1 MLVCRLLFFV
11 CIGLNPDEAVAK
23 TVEGYV
29 AVALCWFGLRVKP
42 RERCVEAA
50 ALLVVIDHYVFAA
63 CQCLR
68 VKILNSDT
76 IGGWLVS
83 CVDSKLLRGHL
94 LSGSDSLPL
103 IGLAS
108 LLSWSVLAGRSVYRT
123 RREGKSGALNQWVSR
138 ALISASVHGVK
149 CRSSSTSS
157 SISSTMEM

>member
-11 CIGLNPDEAVAK
+11 CIGLNPDEPVAK

-29 AVALCWFGLRVKP
+29 AVALCRFGLRVKP

-76 IGGWLVS
+76 IGGWFVS
-83 CVDSKLLRGHL
+83 CVDSKFARGGHL
-94 LSGSDSLPL
+94 
-103 IGLAS
+103 
-108 LLSWSVLAGRSVYRT
+108 
-123 RREGKSGALNQWVSR
+123 
-138 ALISASVHGVK
+138 
-149 CRSSSTSS
+149 
-157 SISSTMEM
+157 